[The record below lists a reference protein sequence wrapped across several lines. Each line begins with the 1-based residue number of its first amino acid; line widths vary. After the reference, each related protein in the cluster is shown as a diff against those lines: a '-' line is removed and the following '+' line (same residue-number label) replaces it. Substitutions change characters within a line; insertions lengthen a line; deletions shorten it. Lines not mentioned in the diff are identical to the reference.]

1 MDWNEVFSG
10 GVGGII
16 VFILDALRRCISYKI
31 RRVRLL
37 NNLKHD
43 LKILIKQLT
52 KLEKDLYEFSK
63 QYDSPVGKLLELDDF
78 EFPKLDHTRNGEYSL
93 LRNKELNDKQ
103 WEMLTT
109 VENLL
114 SYMNAIYAELKEY
127 QQKYEETT
135 TQSSRKVSSLQ
146 DRLVSRAKIKW
157 ENLVE
162 YLQDAIK
169 TACELL
175 DSLEA
180 DVPSELC
187 PDSKGE
193 D

>member
-1 MDWNEVFSG
+1 VATTESPWRDCPL
-10 GVGGII
+10 IYRP
-16 VFILDALRRCISYKI
+16 ILLPTG
-31 RRVRLL
+31 RLQNVVL
-37 NNLKHD
+37 HR
-43 LKILIKQLT
+43 
-52 KLEKDLYEFSK
+52 EKGLYEFSK